1 MRTTWVLFP
10 QKPEKSIRASGT
22 GVTDHCE
29 PSCGCW
35 ELNLGLLKKQPLTAE
50 PGSAPGVS
58 PSSNICAVCKHSLDF
73 LEKRNK
79 KDMTALGMVEEVYCR
94 QEDHRKGKRQSCLRE
109 SEVDKPNP
117 LSRTMRGRSAGRGVS
132 REIKKPEG

>member
-1 MRTTWVLFP
+1 
-10 QKPEKSIRASGT
+10 
-22 GVTDHCE
+22 
-29 PSCGCW
+29 
-35 ELNLGLLKKQPLTAE
+35 
-50 PGSAPGVS
+50 
-58 PSSNICAVCKHSLDF
+58 LDF